1 MFYKR
6 EMSATQKVKAA
17 AEKRRQAVA
26 KRELERKEA
35 ARKAALEVSWGSCEL
50 SMKLRAPHHASIP
63 FLSMHQN
70 TYTRKSEKRPKN
82 TSLREE

>member
-1 MFYKR
+1 
-6 EMSATQKVKAA
+6 MSATQKVKAA

-63 FLSMHQN
+63 FYQCIKTPTPGRAKKGRRIQAYGRN
-70 TYTRKSEKRPKN
+70 R
-82 TSLREE
+82 